1 MREFSIELPF
11 PARVLF
17 PNARPN
23 WHVKAR
29 EVKLHRYWSY
39 VATRAANVGE
49 VAPKDV
55 IEYRITYTPKTNR
68 RRDEDGIISSCKS
81 YLDGVAQ
88 ALGIDDHI
96 FRHRGTEA
104 LPAKAPGSLV
114 LTFRWEEQNE
124 ANH

>member
-39 VATRAANVGE
+39 VAPNHLHT
-49 VAPKDV
+49 KDQ
-55 IEYRITYTPKTNR
+55 
-68 RRDEDGIISSCKS
+68 SS
-81 YLDGVAQ
+81 A
-88 ALGIDDHI
+88 
-96 FRHRGTEA
+96 
-104 LPAKAPGSLV
+104 
-114 LTFRWEEQNE
+114 
-124 ANH
+124 

>member
-23 WHVKAR
+23 RFQKAR
-29 EVKLHRYWSY
+29 EVKLHRYWAF
-39 VATRAANVGE
+39 VATRAESIGE
-49 VAPKDV
+49 CCPKDIV
-55 IEYRITYTPKTNR
+55 EYRIVYTPKTNR
-68 RRDEDGIISSCKS
+68 RRDEDGVISSCKS

-104 LPAKAPGSLV
+104 LPAKAPGKLV
-114 LTFRWEEQNE
+114 LTFSWDEEK
-124 ANH
+124 